1 MRPTLSLLLA
11 ALLLLPAATAWA
23 GEDRDSALYQRSY
36 DQESAGSYAEALA
49 TLKRITGAE
58 RQTYV
63 WLLRH
68 AWLAYLAGEHDE
80 SVKAYEAAVGKAP
93 RAVEPRLGMTLPLM
107 AKRRWKRVA
116 QAAEGVLKL
125 APAHTT
131 AMSRLALAR
140 YRQGRYGKAAK
151 QYRRVLELFPSD
163 VEIRTGLGWA
173 LLKQGKG
180 AEAAREFERV
190 LKVAPKQASAREGLL
205 AVKGEES

>member
-1 MRPTLSLLLA
+1 MGERAGFSVPPVKVLSDA
-11 ALLLLPAATAWA
+11 AGLYEVHETIPYPFMVKGLYYGAARARSVDEAVAAFHRTA
-23 GEDRDSALYQRSY
+23 G
-36 DQESAGSYAEALA
+36 
-49 TLKRITGAE
+49 
-58 RQTYV
+58 
-63 WLLRH
+63 H

-180 AEAAREFERV
+180 ADAAREFEQV